1 MRLFFGDT
9 KFDFSIVAV
18 RIFVA
23 LRIFL
28 VAGFCFRLNTCTSKI
43 SNLLLLLGTEG
54 VGAVNLDILYFS
66 LPFLVVFVL
75 KYNVD
80 EKNMQNIN
88 IRIHVKVE
96 LQVTG
101 CD

>member
-9 KFDFSIVAV
+9 KSDFSIVAV

-54 VGAVNLDILYFS
+54 VGAVNIDILYFS
-66 LPFLVVFVL
+66 LPFLAVFVL
-75 KYNVD
+75 KHNVD
-80 EKNMQNIN
+80 EKNMRNIN
-88 IRIHVKVE
+88 VRIYVNI
-96 LQVTG
+96 
-101 CD
+101 

>member
-54 VGAVNLDILYFS
+54 VGAVNLNILYFS
-66 LPFLVVFVL
+66 LHFLVVSVL
-75 KYNVD
+75 KHNVD

-88 IRIHVKVE
+88 VRIYVNI
-96 LQVTG
+96 
-101 CD
+101 

>member
-1 MRLFFGDT
+1 MRLFSWRH
-9 KFDFSIVAV
+9 KFYFSLVTV

-23 LRIFL
+23 VRIFL

-54 VGAVNLDILYFS
+54 VGAVNIDLLYFS

-75 KYNVD
+75 KHNVD
-80 EKNMQNIN
+80 EKNMRNIN
-88 IRIHVKVE
+88 VRIYVNI
-96 LQVTG
+96 
-101 CD
+101 